1 MRRTNMVYYVQ
12 VWQRKGMR
20 KMKKQII
27 MLATAFAAMLSG
39 AADTEAVAGVETDA
53 TDQRPVSELW
63 PSGVEG
69 GMRTGSVYNGYLH
82 DGNGLVVGLI
92 TVNVGKLNAATKL
105 APVSARVVGLN
116 KTVGLS
122 VDAKGGKVEISAD
135 GPTRVGFKRGRSKDT
150 CTVTLGAAGMS
161 GHYNDYYIEGSLNV
175 FSSKAEEDKAVASA
189 ALDKWQSMVNV
200 VWPGAQ
206 GWNGLFMKIGTK
218 GRAKV
223 RGRLADGKSVTVNGQ
238 LIVGEKGCCVPV
250 VSTKNGKAFAFNVW
264 LQDETG
270 ILPSTKVSVAN
281 AEAEAGAVL
290 PEVVGI
296 ADAVVGR
303 PGNLK
308 SGAKFHMDAVMG
320 DAQYAQYLPDGVP
333 VEGGEKWTLPKAG
346 RVVQLTSTREVLAS
360 SLGENP
366 SALKLTY
373 NAKDG
378 SFKGSFKTYAFGRGR
393 LKSTVV
399 KVRGLLVNG
408 VGYGMAEDK
417 NVSVPVTIE

>member
-1 MRRTNMVYYVQ
+1 
-12 VWQRKGMR
+12 MR
-20 KMKKQII
+20 KMKKLIL

-39 AADTEAVAGVETDA
+39 VADTEAVAGVETDA

-69 GMRTGSVYNGYLH
+69 AMRTGSVYNGYLH

-92 TVNVGKLNAATKL
+92 TVNVGTLSSKKL
-105 APVSARVVGLN
+105 ASVRARVVGLN
-116 KTVGLS
+116 NKKVSLS
-122 VDAKGGKVEISAD
+122 ADAKGGKVEIPTD
-135 GPTRVGFKRGRSKDT
+135 GPKRVEFKRSGSNKDT
-150 CTVTLGAAGMS
+150 CAITLGAKGMS
-161 GHYNDYYIEGSLNV
+161 GYYNDYYIEGSLDV
-175 FSSKAEEDKAVASA
+175 FSSKSDAAKTTASA
-189 ALDKWQSMVNV
+189 ALDKWQGMVNV
-200 VWPGAQ
+200 AWPCAQ
-206 GWNGLFMKIGTK
+206 GWNGLSMKIGYK

-223 RGRLADGKSVTVNGQ
+223 RGRLADGKSVSVNSQ
-238 LIVGEKGCCVPV
+238 LIVGEKGSCVPV
-250 VSTKNGKAFAFNVW
+250 VSTKKGKDFAFNVW
-264 LQDETG
+264 LQDEAG
-270 ILPSTKVSVAN
+270 ILPSTKVSVIN

-296 ADAVVGR
+296 ADGVAGR

-308 SGAKFHMDAVMG
+308 GGAKFHMDAVMG

-333 VEGGEKWTLPKAG
+333 VEGGETWTLPKAG
-346 RVVQLTSTREVLAS
+346 RVVQLTSAREVLAS

-373 NAKDG
+373 KAKDG
-378 SFKGSFKTYAFGRGR
+378 SFMGTFKTYAFGRGR

-408 VGYGMAEDK
+408 VGYGTASA
-417 NVSVPVTIE
+417 NGTCVPVTIE